1 MHLTILGANS
11 DVALAVA
18 RRFARAQ
25 KIDTLCLASRDLELL
40 ERKAGDLRVRYEM
53 PVQAVAFD
61 ALDFRS
67 HKDFYA
73 RLAPKPDIMVLAF
86 GDIGD
91 QQRAQ
96 TCFDD
101 ARRIIDVN
109 FTGAAS
115 VLEIVAADFEKRRQ
129 GAIIVIS
136 SVAGERGRRSNYF
149 YGASKAA
156 LSAYLSG
163 LRNRLH
169 RRGVHVMT
177 VLPGFIDTKMN
188 RHLKLPVLLTASPA
202 DVADDIYTAYLK
214 GKDQI
219 YTKWFWRWIMAL
231 IKVLP
236 ESIFKKTNL

>member
-18 RRFARAQ
+18 RRFARA
-25 KIDTLCLASRDLELL
+25 KRIDSLCLASRDLELL
-40 ERKAGDLRVRYEM
+40 ERSAGDLRVRYDL
-53 PVQAVAFD
+53 PVRPVRFD
-61 ALDFRS
+61 ALDFTS
-67 HKDFYA
+67 HGDFYA
-73 RLAPKPDIMVLAF
+73 RLDPKPDMVLLAF

-91 QQRAQ
+91 QQHAQ
-96 TCFDD
+96 SCFDQ

-109 FTGAAS
+109 FTGAVS
-115 VLEIVAADFEKRRQ
+115 ILEIVAADFEKRRQ
-129 GAIIVIS
+129 GAIIGIS

-169 RRGVHVMT
+169 RSGVQVMT

-188 RHLKLPVLLTASPA
+188 RHLKLPGVLTASPEA
-202 DVADDIYTAYLK
+202 VADDIYAAWLK
-214 GKDQI
+214 SRDRI
-219 YTKWFWRWIMAL
+219 YSRWFWRWIMAV
-231 IKVLP
+231 IKALP
-236 ESIFKKTNL
+236 ESIFKKTDL